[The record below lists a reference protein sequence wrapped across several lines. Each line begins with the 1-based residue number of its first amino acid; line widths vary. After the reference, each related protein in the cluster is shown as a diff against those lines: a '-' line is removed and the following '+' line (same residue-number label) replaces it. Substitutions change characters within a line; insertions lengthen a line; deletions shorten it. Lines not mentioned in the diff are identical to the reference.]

1 MESTGRE
8 LDFYAKRFNE
18 LTPTEVYEI
27 MKARQKV
34 FVVEQKIICVDADDI
49 DYRSLHCF
57 FMRNG
62 IVEAYLR
69 AFYDDVRPATV
80 TIGRVLTITRGK
92 GIGRQLMERA
102 IAEIKRQL
110 PCSTIRMDAQKQA
123 QSFYEKIGFKTV
135 SGEYLEE
142 GVVHVDM
149 EMTL

>member
-8 LDFYAKRFNE
+8 LDFYAKLFNE
-18 LTPTEVYEI
+18 LSPTEVYEI
-27 MKARQKV
+27 LKARQKV
-34 FVVEQKIICVDADDI
+34 FMVEQKIICVDTDDI

-62 IVEAYLR
+62 VVEAYLR
-69 AFYDDVRPATV
+69 AFYDESRPATV

-102 IAEIKRQL
+102 IAV
-110 PCSTIRMDAQKQA
+110 
-123 QSFYEKIGFKTV
+123 YEKIGFKTV

>member
-1 MESTGRE
+1 MY
-8 LDFYAKRFNE
+8 FYAKRFNE
-18 LTPTEVYEI
+18 LSPTEVYEI
-27 MKARQKV
+27 LKARQKV
-34 FVVEQKIICVDADDI
+34 FMVEQKIICVDADDI

-62 IVEAYLR
+62 VVEAYLR
-69 AFYDDVRPATV
+69 AFYDDARPATV

-102 IAEIKRQL
+102 IAV
-110 PCSTIRMDAQKQA
+110 
-123 QSFYEKIGFKTV
+123 YEKIGFKTV